1 MFKTTTEE
9 RSTGSMSPTRS
20 GVGGQSG
27 QKNSRSGRNKRT
39 KSEIDK

>member
-1 MFKTTTEE
+1 
-9 RSTGSMSPTRS
+9 MSPTRS
-20 GVGGQSG
+20 GVGGGQSG